1 MGMEETLA
9 YDLTPVL
16 FFGNGD
22 ELGEKGYNSK
32 KENQKQINLCVSVT
46 KLDRIPVSFFLLP
59 GNFNSMS
66 SVKDLLI
73 QLIDMAIT
81 PGTLIWDRGNTSDES
96 IKDIENLGWKLICGV
111 EKVSGDALTLLK
123 ETEVQIN
130 VVNRVKSTGDS
141 ALYASRA
148 IGELFGRMNAGIVY
162 INMVKR
168 MNMIDSRNELLTSIG
183 EDLNQLKDGL
193 TKLKNKDMEDKVAEI
208 IGEYSDFFII
218 HITRT
223 EGLYSLDW
231 NYNEESINNAI
242 ASDGKYL
249 LYSTDTSVK
258 VSDIVKEYIG
268 KDFIEKSFK
277 TLESNLK
284 LAPVRHWKND

>member
-1 MGMEETLA
+1 
-9 YDLTPVL
+9 
-16 FFGNGD
+16 
-22 ELGEKGYNSK
+22 
-32 KENQKQINLCVSVT
+32 
-46 KLDRIPVSFFLLP
+46 
-59 GNFNSMS
+59 
-66 SVKDLLI
+66 
-73 QLIDMAIT
+73 
-81 PGTLIWDRGNTSDES
+81 
-96 IKDIENLGWKLICGV
+96 
-111 EKVSGDALTLLK
+111 
-123 ETEVQIN
+123 
-130 VVNRVKSTGDS
+130 
-141 ALYASRA
+141 
-148 IGELFGRMNAGIVY
+148 
-162 INMVKR
+162 
-168 MNMIDSRNELLTSIG
+168 
-183 EDLNQLKDGL
+183 
-193 TKLKNKDMEDKVAEI
+193 MEDKVAEI